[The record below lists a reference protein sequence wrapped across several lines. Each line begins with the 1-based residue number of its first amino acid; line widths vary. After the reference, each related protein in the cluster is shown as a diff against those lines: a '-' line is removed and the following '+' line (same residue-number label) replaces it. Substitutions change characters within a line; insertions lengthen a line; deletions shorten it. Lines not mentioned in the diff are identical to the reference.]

1 MHPKKDLPMKRL
13 FAIVAVVLFCLSSM
27 SCEAEYVFGLDGF
40 VKHYKVGSYYNVDGK
55 KGVVFEVSDDGLS
68 GKIISLTQPD
78 HYLNWYEACDWC
90 TSLGNGWYLPTKDEL
105 LAIHENLDKLNAT
118 LGRRDVEKI
127 GNYWYWSSTLY
138 GTSTDY
144 MWVVN
149 VDDGITYN
157 NFKGSRSYY
166 VRAVSAF

>member
-1 MHPKKDLPMKRL
+1 
-13 FAIVAVVLFCLSSM
+13 M

-127 GNYWYWSSTLY
+127 GNYWYWSSTLD
-138 GTSTDY
+138 GTNTY
-144 MWVVN
+144 YAWRVLVN
-149 VDDGITYN
+149 GGYANSV
-157 NFKGSRSYY
+157 SRNSNSY